1 MAGAILAGGVAA
13 PVLLMLGLDRTS
25 GAAASLLLNLEGVFT
40 ALLAWF
46 VFKENVDRRIATGF
60 ALIAGGGVLLSW
72 EGTPMGGLPLGAFA
86 IAAACLGWA
95 IDNNLTQRISASD
108 PVQIAG
114 IKGLVAGSVNLSL
127 ARLPG
132 RRTGTTSKQP
142 HSLRHT

>member
-60 ALIAGGGVLLSW
+60 ALIAGGGVLLSG
-72 EGTPMGGLPLGAFA
+72 EGTPMAGLPLGAFA
-86 IAAACLGWA
+86 NASACLGCA

-108 PVQIAG
+108 QVKIAG
-114 IKGLVAGSVNLSL
+114 IKGFVAGSVN
-127 ARLPG
+127 
-132 RRTGTTSKQP
+132 
-142 HSLRHT
+142 